1 MGGPSDRYTTVIPP
15 PSGTQSNFVNP
26 PNQTAAATALHA
38 ICILAV
44 TCCVLVRLYTRKFII
59 HQIGWDDY
67 CCVLAY
73 AMTIVFSALLIV
85 GNARGLGYHLWDI
98 PMTEFSRALKMLTI
112 AQWIN
117 LPLLGVIKFSCLL
130 SYWRIFKPNQ
140 KIRWALQASMT
151 LLVCAYVGMFFA
163 SLFECWPLATN
174 WEPAISRGH
183 CLKPKG
189 GVPYVSGSINVV
201 SDIVVLVLP
210 IPAIWSLK
218 MDLRRKLRLVA
229 VFSVGTFAVV
239 ASIVR
244 LARTPVVF
252 VDRDRT
258 WNLGKIETWAVL
270 EVNVGLICACSLA
283 FPAFL
288 DRYKVPCLA
297 GFRTCTRIF
306 RSPVLLKSHSK
317 SQHAESAIQAGASRY
332 HDHHLIEPDVHSNW
346 TGDSSYAMSDSTVSK
361 TPKTR
366 HHSTQRAD
374 LGSEMDLLAFPEAAH
389 RHV

>member
-1 MGGPSDRYTTVIPP
+1 
-15 PSGTQSNFVNP
+15 
-26 PNQTAAATALHA
+26 
-38 ICILAV
+38 
-44 TCCVLVRLYTRKFII
+44 
-59 HQIGWDDY
+59 
-67 CCVLAY
+67 
-73 AMTIVFSALLIV
+73 
-85 GNARGLGYHLWDI
+85 
-98 PMTEFSRALKMLTI
+98 MLTI

-189 GVPYVSGSINVV
+189 GVPYVSGTINVV

-229 VFSVGTFAVV
+229 IFSVGTLYVVHRLETSHQTNSRSAVV

-258 WNLGKIETWAVL
+258 WNLGKIETWAYVSS
-270 EVNVGLICACSLA
+270 VAAISSSN
-283 FPAFL
+283 
-288 DRYKVPCLA
+288 
-297 GFRTCTRIF
+297 T
-306 RSPVLLKSHSK
+306 LLKMSVFLK
-317 SQHAESAIQAGASRY
+317 STSALYAHAPLPFLRFWIATKFHVSQDSELALASFDLQCSSNLIAKASTPSRPFKLGLVNTMIIICSNPMFIRIGLETAFMRCQTRRSAKLQKFTITQRKGRVS
-332 HDHHLIEPDVHSNW
+332 DLKW
-346 TGDSSYAMSDSTVSK
+346 TCWPFRKRRTGMFEREERGLAMS
-361 TPKTR
+361 
-366 HHSTQRAD
+366 
-374 LGSEMDLLAFPEAAH
+374 
-389 RHV
+389 